1 MLGLGDCLVGG
12 GCTFPN
18 IISMKSTNKK
28 VEHPGIGANK
38 SGGWTILRCVSE
50 EDGGFE
56 CCIST
61 NTTTFAQHQTVI
73 PCCSRR
79 CSIVRGM
86 VSLVNLV
93 DDRNVGYDSYES
105 RIT

>member
-28 VEHPGIGANK
+28 VEHPGIGENK

-50 EDGGFE
+50 EDGG
-56 CCIST
+56 
-61 NTTTFAQHQTVI
+61 
-73 PCCSRR
+73 
-79 CSIVRGM
+79 
-86 VSLVNLV
+86 L
-93 DDRNVGYDSYES
+93 
-105 RIT
+105 